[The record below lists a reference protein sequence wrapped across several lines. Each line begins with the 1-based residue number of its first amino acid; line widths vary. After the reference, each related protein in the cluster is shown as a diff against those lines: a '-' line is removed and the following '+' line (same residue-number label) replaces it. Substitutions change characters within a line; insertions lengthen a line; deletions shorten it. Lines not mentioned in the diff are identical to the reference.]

1 MRDAIRV
8 IARDK
13 GALLPQIILNII
25 HLVLKGAPFGGLA
38 FVVIELVKP
47 AEQQRPAML
56 LMLCLVIVALLAV
69 NLALAIKVHT
79 RAYLTA
85 YDLTAKARLHLAD
98 HLRKL
103 SLGFFKQ
110 RNFGDIS
117 ALLLQDMARL
127 ESIFSNFF
135 MDAVACVVLP
145 CLMAL
150 FFLGLSRQLTLL
162 MLGVTLLAIPALVL
176 GQKAIQHFGTR
187 LTRTRNQAAAALLEY
202 LLGIRVLK
210 AFNLTGMGFERLD
223 RVMKQLKSDSMR
235 LEVMAAAP
243 LFLYMAILEV
253 GFTIV
258 PIYGIRL
265 LGDGQ
270 IPLETL
276 LVFLVVGYKFFEPL
290 VSFGAFI
297 SEIRFMN
304 IAAGRIARVLETPPL
319 PEPVTPVPPQKT
331 SGQAFDVAFDHVDFS
346 YTTAPIFKDLTVRFP
361 AKRITALV
369 GPSGSGKTT
378 LTHLIARF
386 WDVNSGAVTIGG
398 TDIRDMDTD
407 TLNSRI
413 SMVFQD
419 VYLFRDTVRNNIM
432 VGNTCATEKELIRAA
447 ELAQCHDFIMALP
460 KGYDT
465 VLDEN
470 GANLS
475 GGEKQRISI
484 ARAILKDAPVILL
497 DEATSSLDP
506 ENAHLIQQALNA
518 MVASKTLIVIAHTL
532 NTVVRADQ
540 IVVLDN
546 HGIVQTGT
554 HDALLA
560 RKGLYKTLWEEQ
572 QKARGWKFQAAGN

>member
-210 AFNLTGMGFERLD
+210 AFNLTGTGFERLD

-253 GFTIV
+253 GFTLV

-304 IAAGRIARVLETPPL
+304 IAAGRIAKVLETPPL
-319 PEPVTPVPPQKT
+319 PEPVTPVPPQKP

-346 YTTAPIFKDLTVRFP
+346 YTKTPIFKDLTVRFP
-361 AKRITALV
+361 ANRVTALV

-386 WDVNSGAVTIGG
+386 WDVNSGSSHHWRDRYPGYGCRHLKQPDFHGVPGCLPFPGHGAKQHHGG
-398 TDIRDMDTD
+398 KHLRHGEGVNSEPQNLPNAT
-407 TLNSRI
+407 TLSWRFQKVMTQFWMKTAPTCQAAKNSA
-413 SMVFQD
+413 
-419 VYLFRDTVRNNIM
+419 YP
-432 VGNTCATEKELIRAA
+432 
-447 ELAQCHDFIMALP
+447 LP
-460 KGYDT
+460 GPY
-465 VLDEN
+465 
-470 GANLS
+470 
-475 GGEKQRISI
+475 
-484 ARAILKDAPVILL
+484 
-497 DEATSSLDP
+497 
-506 ENAHLIQQALNA
+506 
-518 MVASKTLIVIAHTL
+518 SKTPRSFFWMKPPHPWTL
-532 NTVVRADQ
+532 
-540 IVVLDN
+540 
-546 HGIVQTGT
+546 
-554 HDALLA
+554 
-560 RKGLYKTLWEEQ
+560 KTPISFSRHSTPWWPP
-572 QKARGWKFQAAGN
+572 KP